1 MTWANPGSA
10 ATLIKVCAEE
20 QVAEFDNHLQPFAPL
35 VRWLGLAL
43 RTS

>member
-1 MTWANPGSA
+1 MTRANPGSA
-10 ATLIKVCAEE
+10 ATLIKVCAKE
-20 QVAEFDNHLQPFAPL
+20 QIAAFDDDLQPFAPL